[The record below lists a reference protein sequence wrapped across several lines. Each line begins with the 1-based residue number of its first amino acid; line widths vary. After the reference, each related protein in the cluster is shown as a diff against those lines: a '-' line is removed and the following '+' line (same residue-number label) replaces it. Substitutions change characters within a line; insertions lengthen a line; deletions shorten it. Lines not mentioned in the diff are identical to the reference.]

1 MGNDHTMIL
10 CILCWTIGVFCVEYV
25 CMVQMAAERKRRI
38 VGGDPIL
45 DNANFRNYVI
55 RILDNDPTLGC
66 LNGRLLRLKPDI
78 KPDATSNQLDI
89 VIDAL
94 KENWRVEVLYIQ
106 NFEKV

>member
-1 MGNDHTMIL
+1 MM
-10 CILCWTIGVFCVEYV
+10 
-25 CMVQMAAERKRRI
+25 QMAAEGRKRR
-38 VGGDPIL
+38 VPGGDPIL

-66 LNGRLLRLKPDI
+66 LNGRLLRLKPDLC
-78 KPDATSNQLDI
+78 PDATSVQLDI

-106 NFEKV
+106 NFEKVRLNAIWCSI